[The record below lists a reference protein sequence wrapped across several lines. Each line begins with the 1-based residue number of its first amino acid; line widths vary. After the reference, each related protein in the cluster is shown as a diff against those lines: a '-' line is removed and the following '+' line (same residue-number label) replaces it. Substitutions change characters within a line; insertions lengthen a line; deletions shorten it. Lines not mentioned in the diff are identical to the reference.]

1 MYVVIIPAYQPD
13 QTLVDVCRGLVAAIP
28 ERAWPKVIV
37 VDDGS
42 TEPKSKD
49 VFETLRDMQGLEIL
63 VHAKNRGKGAAL
75 KTAFAHVLENYPA
88 ARCIVTADADGQ
100 HRVEDI
106 IRVCDHGLA
115 SGQTVFG
122 VRSFGADV
130 PLRSRFG
137 NKLTRTLF
145 KTMLGVD
152 ISDTQTGL
160 RAIPRSSLVDLLAID
175 YDRYNFEFEALIRLV
190 RRGKVLQLPIET
202 VYEPGNPS
210 SHFNPLLDSARIYAV
225 LFRHA
230 SLVSLI
236 AVCDIVLFTIMS
248 ALGFSVA
255 GALMSS
261 RTVTTVLYFT
271 VAREAVF
278 RSKGNVVRQGL
289 LFLLLV
295 AGNVA
300 LLTPFITMAN
310 SELGVSKTLAML
322 VGQTFLYVSN
332 FLWQNYIIFKH
343 DEQDQ

>member
-1 MYVVIIPAYQPD
+1 MLFRSPA
-13 QTLVDVCRGLVAAIP
+13 
-28 ERAWPKVIV
+28 
-37 VDDGS
+37 
-42 TEPKSKD
+42 
-49 VFETLRDMQGLEIL
+49 
-63 VHAKNRGKGAAL
+63 
-75 KTAFAHVLENYPA
+75 VL
-88 ARCIVTADADGQ
+88 
-100 HRVEDI
+100 
-106 IRVCDHGLA
+106 
-115 SGQTVFG
+115 G
-122 VRSFGADV
+122 VRGFTHAV

-145 KTMLGVD
+145 RFMLGTD
-152 ISDTQTGL
+152 ITDTQTGL
-160 RAIPRSSLVDLLAID
+160 RAIPRAALVDLLAID

-190 RRGKVLQLPIET
+190 RRGKVQQLPIET

-248 ALGFSVA
+248 SIGFSVA
-255 GALMSS
+255 GALLSS
-261 RTVTTVLYFT
+261 RTVTTVLYFA

-278 RSKGNVVRQGL
+278 RSKGNVFRQGI

-310 SELGVSKTLAML
+310 SELGVSKTVAML

-332 FLWQNYIIFKH
+332 FLWQNYIIFNH